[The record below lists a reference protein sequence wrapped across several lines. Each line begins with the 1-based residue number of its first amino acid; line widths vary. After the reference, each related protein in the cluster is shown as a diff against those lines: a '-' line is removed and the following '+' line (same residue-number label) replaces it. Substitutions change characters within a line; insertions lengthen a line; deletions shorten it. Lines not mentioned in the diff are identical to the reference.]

1 MNGPPEIPQGRE
13 NQPKPMGM
21 LEHEHAHYLACGG
34 RQSDP
39 ANMRLLH
46 DLPQPALR
54 VALVGNILNRNL
66 QTGISRDI
74 CHAMF

>member
-1 MNGPPEIPQGRE
+1 
-13 NQPKPMGM
+13 
-21 LEHEHAHYLACGG
+21 
-34 RQSDP
+34 
-39 ANMRLLH
+39 MRLLH